1 MKTFWK
7 ASIVQI
13 AEKDIYKAKCSADD
27 AGAMEKWL
35 RLFI

>member
-7 ASIVQI
+7 ASIVQK
-13 AEKDIYKAKCSADD
+13 AEKDIHKAKCSADD